1 MSFGFSVGDFI
12 ATLQLVLKA
21 TSLVQNAPGDYQELV
36 TQLQTLQY
44 ALDEVREIGW
54 LEAEK
59 SEASAIQMTV
69 QQCNASLLAFRNKMK
84 DYDASLGRWSNAGKL
99 RRLKRKLMWGATG
112 QAENAQRLQQELAG
126 YVGCLNMALQVYNIK
141 KTHQQHVEVREA
153 LGETCRELSLQL
165 LYPKNET
172 ESSLFPSLKQDIK
185 SIPGRLRS
193 AIQRDEDIP
202 EVRFNPLYGRIGFQA
217 PIILNDAMGRRIPI
231 PSEYN
236 IGLVQVVLCFY
247 FQTGPGRDCV
257 EGRYYDLFY
266 SHDKNRKLSVDG
278 NAPLIPGSSITMA
291 IWVSQRMSSCCPKKS
306 CPGGQIAK
314 TADGGCTW

>member
-59 SEASAIQMTV
+59 SEASAIQVTV
-69 QQCNASLLAFRNKMK
+69 QQCNASLQAFQDRMEG
-84 DYDASLGRWSNAGKL
+84 YDASLGRWSNAGKL

-112 QAENAQRLQQELAG
+112 QAEKAQKLQQELAG

-153 LGETCRELSLQL
+153 LEETSRELSLQL
-165 LYPKNET
+165 LFPKNET
-172 ESSLFPSLKQDIK
+172 ESSSLSSLKQDIK
-185 SIPGRLRS
+185 RIPGRLRS
-193 AIQRDEDIP
+193 AIQNDEDIP
-202 EVRFNPLYGRIGFQA
+202 DVGFDPQYGRIGFQA
-217 PIILNDAMGRRIPI
+217 PVILNDAMGRRIPI

-236 IGLVQVVLCFY
+236 MGLVQVVLCFY

-266 SHDKNRKLSVDG
+266 SNDKSQKLGVDD
-278 NAPLIPGSSITMA
+278 NAPLIPGSTITMA
-291 IWVSQRMSSCCPKKS
+291 IWVSQRMSGCCPKKS
-306 CPGGQIAK
+306 CPGGQITK
-314 TADGGCTW
+314 TAGGGCIW